1 MSNTEARRVSNN
13 YGWDDDP
20 DGTHML
26 IPIEEWER
34 RVEEAFK
41 EGYNV
46 GYEDGERL
54 GIADEDIEWE
64 NSIARRALAE
74 IETLDEGITDRQS
87 SGLTQEVEGE

>member
-54 GIADEDIEWE
+54 GIADEDIEWG
-64 NSIARRALAE
+64 NSIARRVW
-74 IETLDEGITDRQS
+74 RS
-87 SGLTQEVEGE
+87 SRR